1 MSASPRIKILQN
13 IVVVPA
19 KEADVQENVLI
30 EDICKDLNCPD
41 FDYSLLE
48 EIFGDIECLNR
59 QLIDAEKQLSR
70 FFKILSIKRENN
82 FCDLQWCHC
91 QVEHLI
97 ERRAKLLADI
107 QQLSVGNLRRHLKK
121 SCRAQEPSPKK
132 LKVTHDTQRFCDV
145 CSEHVSSR
153 DYVGHLRSVKHKNNS
168 LAFSTEGVQVITS
181 AFKSRIVSYRIS
193 ANTQYINLKEFV
205 ESLAD
210 VIKKLVRE
218 QIDIMGSVKVNC
230 ELFGY
235 FILESKDRGEVKSFN
250 TRNQVLTISSDLSE
264 WFKDII
270 EKLEVDATEFEHRES
285 GINIQLFMPCLHNY
299 LF

>member
-1 MSASPRIKILQN
+1 MFM
-13 IVVVPA
+13 
-19 KEADVQENVLI
+19 
-30 EDICKDLNCPD
+30 C
-41 FDYSLLE
+41 
-48 EIFGDIECLNR
+48 
-59 QLIDAEKQLSR
+59 EKCNKS
-70 FFKILSIKRENN
+70 FATNS
-82 FCDLQWCHC
+82 
-91 QVEHLI
+91 
-97 ERRAKLLADI
+97 
-107 QQLSVGNLRRHLKK
+107 NLRRHLKK

-285 GINIQLFMPCLHNY
+285 GWALQH
-299 LF
+299 